1 MEWASPCLGQK
12 SVLQPALLK
21 LRAVVRHKCPPHY
34 RSNSIA
40 PTQARCDDPRMGR
53 RVMVVDDNALI
64 REIVRT
70 RFEAHGFAVCDAV
83 DGAEAIKQAK
93 TEAPDL
99 IILDL
104 SMPVMN
110 GLEAARALKILLP
123 QVPLV
128 MFTNTTVA
136 TMEREARA
144 AGISAVVSKSEST
157 DTLVSQAKA
166 LLL

>member
-1 MEWASPCLGQK
+1 
-12 SVLQPALLK
+12 
-21 LRAVVRHKCPPHY
+21 
-34 RSNSIA
+34 
-40 PTQARCDDPRMGR
+40 MGR
-53 RVMVVDDNALI
+53 RVMVVDDNAFI

-70 RFEAHGFAVCDAV
+70 GFEAHGFAVCDAV

-93 TEAPDL
+93 KQAPDL

-110 GLEAARALKILLP
+110 GLEAARALKMLMP

-128 MFTNTTVA
+128 MFTNMAVSTL
-136 TMEREARA
+136 EREARA

-157 DTLVSQAKA
+157 DTLVLQAQA

>member
-1 MEWASPCLGQK
+1 
-12 SVLQPALLK
+12 
-21 LRAVVRHKCPPHY
+21 
-34 RSNSIA
+34 
-40 PTQARCDDPRMGR
+40 
-53 RVMVVDDNALI
+53 MVVDDNALI
-64 REIVRT
+64 RESVRT

-93 TEAPDL
+93 KQAPDL

-110 GLEAARALKILLP
+110 GLEAARALKVLMP
-123 QVPLV
+123 QVPLL
-128 MFTNTTVA
+128 MFTNMAVS
-136 TMEREARA
+136 TMEPEALA

-157 DTLVSQAKA
+157 DTLLLQAKA

>member
-1 MEWASPCLGQK
+1 
-12 SVLQPALLK
+12 
-21 LRAVVRHKCPPHY
+21 
-34 RSNSIA
+34 
-40 PTQARCDDPRMGR
+40 
-53 RVMVVDDNALI
+53 MVVDDNALI

-144 AGISAVVSKSEST
+144 AGISAVVSKSEPT
-157 DTLVSQAKA
+157 DTLVLQAKA

>member
-1 MEWASPCLGQK
+1 
-12 SVLQPALLK
+12 
-21 LRAVVRHKCPPHY
+21 
-34 RSNSIA
+34 
-40 PTQARCDDPRMGR
+40 
-53 RVMVVDDNALI
+53 MVVDDNALI

-110 GLEAARALKILLP
+110 GLEAARALRILVP
-123 QVPLV
+123 QVPLL
-128 MFTNTTVA
+128 MFTNMAVSTV
-136 TMEREARA
+136 ERDARA
-144 AGISAVVSKSEST
+144 AGVSAVVSKSEST
-157 DTLVSQAKA
+157 DILISQARK
-166 LLL
+166 LLS